1 MSATVDCS
9 LFSKYFSILINGQQ
23 EGAPI
28 IRVDGKMFDVDEYYF
43 EDISRLSEVT
53 RNFSSQ
59 PFTKKSMFLFLF
71 LEKKIEEIFQI
82 NGELFMNIF
91 QGIFLE

>member
-43 EDISRLSEVT
+43 EDISRLSEVILRKT
-53 RNFSSQ
+53 FSSESFIF
-59 PFTKKSMFLFLF
+59 FTK
-71 LEKKIEEIFQI
+71 FQV
-82 NGELFMNIF
+82 NLVY
-91 QGIFLE
+91 

>member
-53 RNFSSQ
+53 LSKHFLLTVVPSKFEEKNTFFQFSSE
-59 PFTKKSMFLFLF
+59 F
-71 LEKKIEEIFQI
+71 
-82 NGELFMNIF
+82 
-91 QGIFLE
+91 